1 MGKSNFTLFMH
12 FYGRTTLAVQLHSTY
27 GEPSLL
33 YSIWRE
39 HRMTLPDSNS
49 RGDLNLA
56 AMPSVI
62 IGMLRV
68 KA

>member
-1 MGKSNFTLFMH
+1 MGKSNFTFLMH
-12 FYGRTTLAVQLHSTY
+12 FYGRTTLAVQLHTIY
-27 GEPSLL
+27 GGPSLL
-33 YSIWRE
+33 DIIGRDN
-39 HRMTLPDSNS
+39 RMTLPDSNS